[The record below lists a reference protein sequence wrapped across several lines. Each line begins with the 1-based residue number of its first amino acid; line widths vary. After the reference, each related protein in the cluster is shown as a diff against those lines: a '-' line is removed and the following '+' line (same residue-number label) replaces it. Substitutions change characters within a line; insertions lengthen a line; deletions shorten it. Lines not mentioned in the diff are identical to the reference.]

1 MPPAMRRWNVATTLI
16 PTTTVPN
23 GEWEGQEDHVPKVE
37 LREPEPGVEL
47 EHSVSSDVAYVRTVF
62 VNLFLY
68 GRPGAASG
76 SWVLIDAGIPGS
88 APWIL
93 GAAEERFGAGSR
105 PAAIILTHGHF
116 DHVGALHSLLQK
128 WDVPVYAHRLELPY
142 LTGQS
147 SYPPPDP
154 TVGGG
159 AMAAM
164 SRFYPRGPFNFE
176 GQIQPLPAD
185 GSVPGMSGWRWIH
198 TPGHSPGHV
207 ALYRDSDRTLIA
219 GDAFVTT
226 KQESAIAALTNRPE
240 IHGPPAYFTPDWEAA
255 RRSVEELADLKPLRV
270 ATGHGP
276 PMEGNKMLQAL
287 QRLAREFDRLA
298 VPRTGRYVRQPA
310 VMDETG
316 LVALPP
322 AVPDPLPRILVGVGL
337 ALLAGAMVRRAG
349 RTG

>member
-1 MPPAMRRWNVATTLI
+1 MQQWNDVTVLI
-16 PTTTVPN
+16 PTTAVPS
-23 GEWEGQEDHVPKVE
+23 GEWDGEEGHVRKVE
-37 LREPEPGVEL
+37 LGEPDKAVEL
-47 EHSVSSDVAYVRTVF
+47 EHPLSTEVAYLRTVF

-68 GRPGAASG
+68 GRPGAPSG

-88 APWIL
+88 AQWIL
-93 GAAEERFGAGSR
+93 AAAEERFGPR
-105 PAAIILTHGHF
+105 TQPAAIVLTHGHF
-116 DHVGALHSLLQK
+116 DHVGALHTLLHT

-159 AMAAM
+159 AMATM
-164 SRFYPRGPFNFE
+164 SRFYPRGPYNFT
-176 GQIQPLPAD
+176 GHVRPLPSD
-185 GSVPGMSGWRWIH
+185 GSVPGMPGWRWIH

-207 ALYRDSDRTLIA
+207 SLYRDSDRTLIA

-226 KQESAIAALTNRPE
+226 KQESAIAALTYRPE

-255 RRSVEELADLKPLRV
+255 RHSVEALAALNPLRV

-276 PMEGNKMLQAL
+276 PMEGDGMLQAL
-287 QRLAREFDRLA
+287 QRLAREFDRVA
-298 VPRTGRYVRQPA
+298 VPRTGRYVRAPA

-316 LVALPP
+316 VVAVPP
-322 AVPDPLPRILVGVGL
+322 AVPDPLPRFLVGVGL
-337 ALLAGAMVRRAG
+337 ALLAGAMVRRSG

>member
-1 MPPAMRRWNVATTLI
+1 MQQLNAAAEQI
-16 PTTTVPN
+16 PTTTAPS
-23 GEWEGQEDHVPKVE
+23 GESEGEEASVPKIQI
-37 LREPEPGVEL
+37 REPEPTVEL
-47 EHSVSSDVAYVRTVF
+47 EHSVPTDVAYVRTVF

-68 GRPGAASG
+68 GRPGAPSG
-76 SWVLIDAGIPGS
+76 SWVLIDAGVPGS

-93 GAAEERFGAGSR
+93 GAAEERFGPWAQ

-116 DHVGALHSLLQK
+116 DHVGALDALLQK

-164 SRFYPRGPFNFE
+164 SRFYPRGPYNFA
-176 GQIQPLPAD
+176 GRIRPLPVD
-185 GSVPGMSGWRWIH
+185 GSVPAMPGWRWIH
-198 TPGHSPGHV
+198 TPGHSPGHIS
-207 ALYRDSDRTLIA
+207 LFRDSDRTLIA

-226 KQESAIAALTNRPE
+226 KQESALAALTYRPE
-240 IHGPPAYFTPDWEAA
+240 IHGPPTYFTPDWDAA
-255 RRSVEELADLKPLRV
+255 RRSVEELAALQPLRV

-276 PMEGNKMLQAL
+276 PMEGTAMLQAL

-298 VPRTGRYVRQPA
+298 VPRRGRYVREPA
-310 VMDETG
+310 VMNETG
-316 LVALPP
+316 VVAVPP
-322 AVPDPLPRILVGVGL
+322 AVPDPLPRILLGVVL
-337 ALLAGAMVRRAG
+337 ALLAGAMLRRSG

>member
-1 MPPAMRRWNVATTLI
+1 MPQAMQQWNDVTALI
-16 PTTTVPN
+16 PTTAVPS
-23 GEWEGQEDHVPKVE
+23 GEWDGCEAHVPKVE
-37 LREPEPGVEL
+37 LGEPEAAVEL
-47 EHSVSSDVAYVRTVF
+47 EHSVSTDVAYVKTVF

-68 GRPGAASG
+68 GQRGAPSG

-93 GAAEERFGAGSR
+93 GAAEERFGPGSR

-116 DHVGALHSLLQK
+116 DHVGALHALLEK

-176 GQIQPLPAD
+176 GQIRRLPAD

-207 ALYRDSDRTLIA
+207 ALFRDSDRTLIA

-226 KQESAIAALTNRPE
+226 KQESAIAALTYRPE
-240 IHGPPAYFTPDWEAA
+240 IHGPPAYFTPDWGAA
-255 RRSVEELADLKPLRV
+255 RRSVEELAGLRPLRV

-276 PMEGNKMLQAL
+276 PMEGNEMLQNL
-287 QRLAREFDRLA
+287 QRLAREFEHLA
-298 VPRTGRYVRQPA
+298 VPRRGRYVRDPA
-310 VMDETG
+310 VMDENG
-316 LVALPP
+316 LVAVPP
-322 AVPDPLPRILVGVGL
+322 AVPDPLPRILIGVGL
-337 ALLAGAMVRRAG
+337 ALLAGAMVRRSG

>member
-1 MPPAMRRWNVATTLI
+1 MQRWNAATTVV
-16 PTTTVPN
+16 PTTTVLS
-23 GEWEGQEDHVPKVE
+23 GEWDGQEVQMPRVE
-37 LREPEPGVEL
+37 LRDPDPAVEL
-47 EHSVSSDVAYVRTVF
+47 EHSVSTDVAYLRTVF

-68 GRPGAASG
+68 GRPAAPSG

-93 GAAEERFGAGSR
+93 GAAEERFGPGSR

-116 DHVGALHSLLQK
+116 DHVGALHTLLEK
-128 WDVPVYAHRLELPY
+128 WDVPVFAHRLELPY
-142 LTGQS
+142 LTGHS

-159 AMAAM
+159 AMATM

-176 GQIQPLPAD
+176 GQVQPLPAD
-185 GSVPGMSGWRWIH
+185 GSVPGMPGWRWIH

-207 ALYRDSDRTLIA
+207 SLYRDSDRTLIA

-226 KQESAIAALTNRPE
+226 KQESAIAAWTYRPE
-240 IHGPPAYFTPDWEAA
+240 IHGPPAYFTPDWDAA
-255 RRSVEELADLKPLRV
+255 RRSVEKLAALKPLRV

-276 PMEGNKMLQAL
+276 PMEGNEMLQAL

-298 VPRTGRYVRQPA
+298 VPRTGRYVREPA
-310 VMDETG
+310 IMDETG
-316 LVALPP
+316 VVAVPP

-337 ALLAGAMVRRAG
+337 ALLAGAMVRRSG